1 MEHTHSAIVYSWN
14 MAACI
19 KPSDVKKLEYSIH
32 KCSSYSSTYV
42 PEWVNMQTIAV
53 TLFSVSVLMY
63 M

>member
-42 PEWVNMQTIAV
+42 PEWV
-53 TLFSVSVLMY
+53 Y